1 MGFPELFQFLER
13 LQKNNTKEWMDT
25 HRKEYQAVRSFFV
38 SWLDALNARLA
49 QIDSEYFDTPGK
61 KGINRINN
69 NLMFAPHKPVYK
81 DHFAAGLDQ
90 RTKQG
95 DFYVEIGLKNCLLA
109 GGYWRPEPKVL
120 TSIRNA
126 IDYNGEELV
135 AILEKPSFKKLFGAL
150 YEDISLKT
158 APKGFSQDHPH
169 IDLLRLKTFGVECT
183 LLPQGHTD
191 LRKGMPTAA
200 FTAYIEEVYLE
211 MLPFRR
217 YLRQA
222 ATV

>member
-1 MGFPELFQFLER
+1 MGFPELFHFLER
-13 LQKNNTKEWMDT
+13 LQKNNSKEWMDA
-25 HRKEYQAVRSFFV
+25 HRKEYQAVRSYFI
-38 SWLDALNARLA
+38 SWLDSLNERLA

-120 TSIRNA
+120 ASIRNA
-126 IDYNGEELV
+126 IDYNGEELI
-135 AILEKPSFKKLFGAL
+135 AILEKPSFKKMFGSL
-150 YEDISLKT
+150 YEDVSLKT
-158 APKGFSQDHPH
+158 APKGFSKDHIH
-169 IDLLRLKTFGVECT
+169 IDLLRLKTFGVECS
-183 LLPQGHTD
+183 LLPDGHTD
-191 LRKGMPTAA
+191 IRTVESLSN
-200 FTAYIEEVYLE
+200 FTTYIEEVYLE

-217 YLRQA
+217 YLREA
-222 ATV
+222 ASV